1 MATITWKIA
10 QLDRQTSDGLVTTAH
25 WRVDAVDGD
34 YSAGSYGTV
43 GFERGDTFIAYA
55 SLTEAQVIAWVK
67 DKLDVEEI
75 EAGLTAQI
83 AAQKAPVTATGVPW

>member
-1 MATITWKIA
+1 MTTTWTIA

-43 GFERGDTFIAYA
+43 GFERGETFIAYD

-75 EAGLTAQI
+75 EAGLQAQI
-83 AAQKAPVTATGVPW
+83 DAKKNPVTATGTPW

>member
-1 MATITWKIA
+1 MTTTGTIA

-43 GFERGDTFIAYA
+43 GFERGETFIAYD

-75 EAGLTAQI
+75 EAGLQAQI
-83 AAQKAPVTATGVPW
+83 DAKKNPVTATGTPW